1 MKGMRKRHRKRLTA
15 VVTAVALIC
24 TGGVLPE
31 NVAYAAE
38 QIEEGVAIDKENF
51 PDENLRNYLKESGFD
66 KNDDGYF
73 SQSELDAV
81 EEMEATYN
89 KLENLKG
96 LEYFRNLK
104 SLDIRSNNIS
114 GELDLQLF
122 PNLTSVYCDDNEIT
136 SIRFGENCKLELIG
150 CNYNQIEVLDVSGL
164 DHLDQL
170 GCTGNPLKVLK
181 FNEKWTSIRLYC
193 DECSLTSLKI
203 PESLD
208 ASETQISCENN
219 VTDLTQKNI
228 DFLDPEMFPDFDT
241 GKIQKVVKLTK
252 EQAEAGKSGTDI
264 FDELKGSD
272 YKLTD
277 LQLGDRII
285 YTYDCGIGM
294 SFDFTVRVGYSEEM
308 FPPNRPDGT
317 QYVEYTVSTVGEVS
331 LPEGWKWKDEDA
343 DLVLPFGNWYEATA
357 EYVGDNAEYYANIYQ
372 DVQIWK
378 DYCQHPNDMWELK
391 DEQEANC
398 TQSGYTGDY
407 YCGVC
412 GDLLHKGEYIPKQH
426 QLELV
431 EEKEATQ
438 TEPGNIQYFI
448 CSACGKL
455 FLDEDGYHEVGIEDV
470 IIPVPEPDPTDEP
483 MPEPSED
490 PTVAPS
496 AEPTEEPKPTEA
508 PLPTPGVSETPV
520 PTEEPTPA
528 PTEEPTTAP
537 SAEPTREPEITPEP
551 TTAPAPSEEPTTAP
565 MPSEEPTM
573 APLPSEEPTTAPMP
587 SEDPTVAPTEE
598 PTEEPKPTEAPLP
611 TPGVSETPVPTEEPT
626 PEPTAE
632 PTREPEITPEPTTA
646 PAPSEEP
653 TTTPMPSEEPTMAPL
668 PSEEPTTAPVPS
680 EDPTVAPTAEPTK
693 EPKPTEVPLPTPG
706 VSETPVPTEEP
717 TPAPTAEPTREPE
730 ITPEPTKEPNPTAAP
745 MPSEEPTMAPVPTA
759 EPTREPEI
767 TPEPTTAP
775 TPTPT
780 EAPTAE
786 PTREPVITAAPVE
799 PTLMPNPTTAPAPT
813 EVPTQK
819 PEVPEETPVP
829 TVPAVPTVVPPVR
842 TPVPTQTVQATQT
855 PATPA
860 PTPVSTPKTNRKKPA
875 KVGKI
880 ITSSAGY
887 RFKVTSSKAKNPEV
901 ALYRPGSGRKEVKI
915 GAKVTIDGISYSVT
929 SVCERAF
936 RSNKKVTKV
945 SLGSRVD
952 KIGKEAFANCRN
964 IKVLYIYSPRLKASD
979 IGENAFKGINKRVK
993 ISVPKAKMKEYKELF
1008 LEKGLSKQT
1017 SVTTG
1022 KVQ

>member
-1 MKGMRKRHRKRLTA
+1 MCMKGMRKRHRKRLTA
-15 VVTAVALIC
+15 VFTAVALIC

-38 QIEEGVAIDKENF
+38 QTEEGVAIDKENF

-104 SLDIRSNNIS
+104 SLDIRLNNIS

-170 GCTGNPLKVLK
+170 VCTGNPLKVLK

-193 DECSLTSLKI
+193 NECSLTSLKI

-208 ASETQISCENN
+208 ASETQINCENN
-219 VTDLTQKNI
+219 VTYLTQKNI

-252 EQAEAGKSGTDI
+252 EQEEAGKSGTDI

-285 YTYDCGIGM
+285 YTYDCGMGM
-294 SFDFTVRVGYSEEM
+294 SFDFTVHVGYSEEM

-317 QYVEYTVSTVGEVS
+317 QYVEYTVSTVGEVP

-343 DLVLPFGNWYEATA
+343 DLALPFGNWYEATA

-372 DVQIWK
+372 DVEIWK

-391 DEQEANC
+391 DEQEADC

-412 GDLLHKGEYIPKQH
+412 GNLLYKGEYIPIQH
-426 QLELV
+426 RLELV

-438 TEPGNIQYFI
+438 TEPGNIQYFV

-470 IIPVPEPDPTDEP
+470 TIPVLEPDPTDEP
-483 MPEPSED
+483 VPAPSED
-490 PTVAPS
+490 PT
-496 AEPTEEPKPTEA
+496 AEPTKEPNPTEA

-528 PTEEPTTAP
+528 PSEDPTTAP
-537 SAEPTREPEITPEP
+537 SE
-551 TTAPAPSEEPTTAP
+551 
-565 MPSEEPTM
+565 
-573 APLPSEEPTTAPMP
+573 
-587 SEDPTVAPTEE
+587 
-598 PTEEPKPTEAPLP
+598 K
-611 TPGVSETPVPTEEPT
+611 
-626 PEPTAE
+626 PTAE

-653 TTTPMPSEEPTMAPL
+653 TTTPMPSEEPTMAP
-668 PSEEPTTAPVPS
+668 SEEPTMAPMPS
-680 EDPTVAPTAEPTK
+680 EDPTMEPTAEPTE
-693 EPKPTEVPLPTPG
+693 EPKPTEAPLPTPG

-717 TPAPTAEPTREPE
+717 TPVPTEEPT
-730 ITPEPTKEPNPTAAP
+730 T
-745 MPSEEPTMAPVPTA
+745 MPSEEPTREPAKTAAPIEPTKEPVPTD
-759 EPTREPEI
+759 
-767 TPEPTTAP
+767 
-775 TPTPT
+775 
-780 EAPTAE
+780 
-786 PTREPVITAAPVE
+786 APV
-799 PTLMPNPTTAPAPT
+799 PT

-819 PEVPEETPVP
+819 PEVPEITPEP
-829 TVPAVPTVVPPVR
+829 IVPAVPTVVPPVR

-887 RFKVTSSKAKNPEV
+887 RFKVTSSKVKNPEV

-915 GAKVTIDGISYSVT
+915 GTKVTINGISYSVT

-936 RSNKKVTKV
+936 RSNKRVKKV

-1008 LEKGLSKQT
+1008 CEKGLSKQT

>member
-15 VVTAVALIC
+15 VFTAVALIC

-31 NVAYAAE
+31 NMAYAAE
-38 QIEEGVAIDKENF
+38 QTEEGVAIDKENF

-104 SLDIRSNNIS
+104 SLDIRLNNIS

-150 CNYNQIEVLDVSGL
+150 CNNNQIEVLDVSGL

-170 GCTGNPLKVLK
+170 VCTGNPLKVLK

-193 DECSLTSLKI
+193 NECSLTSLKI

-208 ASETQISCENN
+208 ASETQINCENN
-219 VTDLTQKNI
+219 VTYLTQKNI

-308 FPPNRPDGT
+308 FPPNRPDGI
-317 QYVEYTVSTVGEVS
+317 QYVEYTVSTVGEVP

-372 DVQIWK
+372 DVEIWK
-378 DYCQHPNDMWELK
+378 DYCQHPNDMRELK
-391 DEQEANC
+391 DVQEADC

-412 GDLLHKGEYIPKQH
+412 GDLLYKGEYIPIQH
-426 QLELV
+426 RLELV

-438 TEPGNIQYFI
+438 TEPGNIQYFV

-470 IIPVPEPDPTDEP
+470 TIPVLEPDPTDEP
-483 MPEPSED
+483 VPAPSEE
-490 PTVAPS
+490 PT
-496 AEPTEEPKPTEA
+496 AEPTEPNPTEA

-528 PTEEPTTAP
+528 PSEDPTTAP
-537 SAEPTREPEITPEP
+537 SE
-551 TTAPAPSEEPTTAP
+551 
-565 MPSEEPTM
+565 
-573 APLPSEEPTTAPMP
+573 
-587 SEDPTVAPTEE
+587 
-598 PTEEPKPTEAPLP
+598 K
-611 TPGVSETPVPTEEPT
+611 
-626 PEPTAE
+626 PTAE

-653 TTTPMPSEEPTMAPL
+653 TTTPMPSEEPTMAP
-668 PSEEPTTAPVPS
+668 SEEPTMAPMPS
-680 EDPTVAPTAEPTK
+680 EDPTAEPTK
-693 EPKPTEVPLPTPG
+693 EPNPTEAPLPTPG

-717 TPAPTAEPTREPE
+717 TPVPTEEPTTMPSEEPTMAPAPTEAPTAEPTREPE
-730 ITPEPTKEPNPTAAP
+730 ITPNPVDPTVAPAPTEAPTMEPTREPAKTAAPIEPTKEPVPTD
-745 MPSEEPTMAPVPTA
+745 APV
-759 EPTREPEI
+759 
-767 TPEPTTAP
+767 
-775 TPTPT
+775 
-780 EAPTAE
+780 
-786 PTREPVITAAPVE
+786 
-799 PTLMPNPTTAPAPT
+799 PT

-819 PEVPEETPVP
+819 PEVPEITPEP

-875 KVGKI
+875 RVGKI

-887 RFKVTSSKAKNPEV
+887 RFKVTSSKVKNPEV

-915 GAKVTIDGISYSVT
+915 GTKVTINGISYSVT

-936 RSNKKVTKV
+936 RSNKRVKKV

-1008 LEKGLSKQT
+1008 REKGLSKQT

>member
-1 MKGMRKRHRKRLTA
+1 MCMKGMRKRHRKRLTA

-24 TGGVLPE
+24 TSGVLPE
-31 NVAYAAE
+31 NMAYAAE
-38 QIEEGVAIDKENF
+38 QTEEGVAIDKENF

-81 EEMEATYN
+81 EEMEAIYN

-104 SLDIRSNNIS
+104 SLDIRLNNIS

-122 PNLTSVYCDDNEIT
+122 PNLTSVYCGDNEIT
-136 SIRFGENCKLELIG
+136 SIRFGEDCKLELIE

-170 GCTGNPLKVLK
+170 NCTGNPLKVLK

-208 ASETQISCENN
+208 ASETQINCENN
-219 VTDLTQKNI
+219 VTYLTQKNI

-294 SFDFTVRVGYSEEM
+294 SFDFTMRVGYSEEM

-317 QYVEYTVSTVGEVS
+317 QDVEYTVSTVGEVP

-372 DVQIWK
+372 DVEIWK
-378 DYCQHPNDMWELK
+378 DYCQHPNDMRELK
-391 DEQEANC
+391 DVQEADC

-412 GDLLHKGEYIPKQH
+412 GDLLYKGEYIPIQH
-426 QLELV
+426 RLELV

-438 TEPGNIQYFI
+438 TEPGNIQYFV

-470 IIPVPEPDPTDEP
+470 TIPVLEPDPTDEP
-483 MPEPSED
+483 VPAPSEE
-490 PTVAPS
+490 PTV
-496 AEPTEEPKPTEA
+496 EPTEEPKPTEA

-528 PTEEPTTAP
+528 PSEDP
-537 SAEPTREPEITPEP
+537 SAEPTKEPN
-551 TTAPAPSEEPTTAP
+551 
-565 MPSEEPTM
+565 
-573 APLPSEEPTTAPMP
+573 
-587 SEDPTVAPTEE
+587 
-598 PTEEPKPTEAPLP
+598 PTEAPLP

-626 PEPTAE
+626 P
-632 PTREPEITPEPTTA
+632 
-646 PAPSEEP
+646 APSEE
-653 TTTPMPSEEPTMAPL
+653 
-668 PSEEPTTAPVPS
+668 
-680 EDPTVAPTAEPTK
+680 PTAEPTK
-693 EPKPTEVPLPTPG
+693 EPNPTEAPLPTPG

-717 TPAPTAEPTREPE
+717 TPVPTEEPTTMPSEEPTMAPAPTEAPTAEPTREPE
-730 ITPEPTKEPNPTAAP
+730 ITPNPVDPTVAPAPTEAPTMEPTRESAKTAAPIEPTKEPVPTD
-745 MPSEEPTMAPVPTA
+745 APV
-759 EPTREPEI
+759 
-767 TPEPTTAP
+767 
-775 TPTPT
+775 
-780 EAPTAE
+780 
-786 PTREPVITAAPVE
+786 
-799 PTLMPNPTTAPAPT
+799 PT

-819 PEVPEETPVP
+819 PEVPEITPEP

-887 RFKVTSSKAKNPEV
+887 RFKVTSSKVKNPEV

-915 GAKVTIDGISYSVT
+915 GTKVTINGISYSVT

-936 RSNKKVTKV
+936 RSNRRVTKV

-1008 LEKGLSKQT
+1008 REKGLSKQT

>member
-24 TGGVLPE
+24 TSGVLPE
-31 NVAYAAE
+31 NMAYAAE
-38 QIEEGVAIDKENF
+38 QTEEGVAIDKENF

-81 EEMEATYN
+81 EEMEAIYN

-104 SLDIRSNNIS
+104 SLDIRLNNIS

-122 PNLTSVYCDDNEIT
+122 PNLTSVYCGDNEIT
-136 SIRFGENCKLELIG
+136 SIRFGEDCKLELIE

-170 GCTGNPLKVLK
+170 NCTGNPLKVLK

-208 ASETQISCENN
+208 ASETQINCENN
-219 VTDLTQKNI
+219 VTYLTQKNI

-294 SFDFTVRVGYSEEM
+294 SFDFTMRVGYSEEM

-317 QYVEYTVSTVGEVS
+317 QYMEYTVSTVGEVP

-343 DLVLPFGNWYEATA
+343 DLALPFGNWYEATA

-372 DVQIWK
+372 DVEIWK
-378 DYCQHPNDMWELK
+378 DYCQHPNDMRELK
-391 DEQEANC
+391 DVQEADC

-412 GDLLHKGEYIPKQH
+412 GDLLYKGEYIPIQH
-426 QLELV
+426 RLELV

-455 FLDEDGYHEVGIEDV
+455 FLDEDGYHEVEIEDV
-470 IIPVPEPDPTDEP
+470 TIPVPEPDPTDEP
-483 MPEPSED
+483 VPEPSED

-496 AEPTEEPKPTEA
+496 EDPTVAPSADPTEEPKPTEA

-551 TTAPAPSEEPTTAP
+551 TTAPAPSEEPTTTP

-587 SEDPTVAPTEE
+587 SEDPTVAPTAE

-626 PEPTAE
+626 PVPT
-632 PTREPEITPEPTTA
+632 
-646 PAPSEEP
+646 EEP
-653 TTTPMPSEEPTMAPL
+653 TTMPSEEPTMAP
-668 PSEEPTTAPVPS
+668 
-680 EDPTVAPTAEPTK
+680 
-693 EPKPTEVPLPTPG
+693 
-706 VSETPVPTEEP
+706 VPTE
-717 TPAPTAEPTREPE
+717 APTAEPTREPE
-730 ITPEPTKEPNPTAAP
+730 ITPNPVDPTVAPAPTEAPTMEPTREPAKTAAPIEPTKEPVPTD
-745 MPSEEPTMAPVPTA
+745 APV
-759 EPTREPEI
+759 
-767 TPEPTTAP
+767 
-775 TPTPT
+775 
-780 EAPTAE
+780 
-786 PTREPVITAAPVE
+786 
-799 PTLMPNPTTAPAPT
+799 PT

-819 PEVPEETPVP
+819 PEVPEITPEP

-887 RFKVTSSKAKNPEV
+887 RFKVTSSKVKNPEV

-915 GAKVTIDGISYSVT
+915 GTKVTINGISYSVT

-936 RSNKKVTKV
+936 RSNRRVTKV

-1008 LEKGLSKQT
+1008 REKGLSKQT

>member
-38 QIEEGVAIDKENF
+38 QTEEGVAIDKENF

-104 SLDIRSNNIS
+104 SLDIRLNNIS

-170 GCTGNPLKVLK
+170 VCTGNPLKVLK

-208 ASETQISCENN
+208 ASETQINCENN
-219 VTDLTQKNI
+219 VTYLTQKNI

-252 EQAEAGKSGTDI
+252 EQEEAGKSGTDI

-294 SFDFTVRVGYSEEM
+294 SFDFTVYVGYSEEM

-317 QYVEYTVSTVGEVS
+317 QYVEYTVSTVGEVP

-372 DVQIWK
+372 DVEIWK
-378 DYCQHPNDMWELK
+378 DYCQHPNDMRELK
-391 DEQEANC
+391 DEQEADC
-398 TQSGYTGDY
+398 TQNGYTGDY

-412 GDLLHKGEYIPKQH
+412 GDLLYKGEYIPKQH
-426 QLELV
+426 RLELV

-438 TEPGNIQYFI
+438 TEPGNRQYFI

-470 IIPVPEPDPTDEP
+470 TIPVPEPDPTDEP
-483 MPEPSED
+483 VPEPSED

-496 AEPTEEPKPTEA
+496 ADPTEEPKPTEA

-520 PTEEPTPA
+520 PTEKPTPV

-537 SAEPTREPEITPEP
+537 S
-551 TTAPAPSEEPTTAP
+551 
-565 MPSEEPTM
+565 
-573 APLPSEEPTTAPMP
+573 
-587 SEDPTVAPTEE
+587 
-598 PTEEPKPTEAPLP
+598 
-611 TPGVSETPVPTEEPT
+611 
-626 PEPTAE
+626 AE

-653 TTTPMPSEEPTMAPL
+653 TTTPMPSEEPTMAP
-668 PSEEPTTAPVPS
+668 SEEPTMAPMPS
-680 EDPTVAPTAEPTK
+680 EDPTMDPTAEPTK
-693 EPKPTEVPLPTPG
+693 EPNPTEAPLPTPG

-717 TPAPTAEPTREPE
+717 TPVPTEEPTTMPSEEPTMAPAPTEAPTAEPTREPE
-730 ITPEPTKEPNPTAAP
+730 ITPNPVDPTVAPAPTEAPTMEPTREPAKTAAPIEPTKEPVPTD
-745 MPSEEPTMAPVPTA
+745 APV
-759 EPTREPEI
+759 
-767 TPEPTTAP
+767 
-775 TPTPT
+775 
-780 EAPTAE
+780 
-786 PTREPVITAAPVE
+786 
-799 PTLMPNPTTAPAPT
+799 PT

-819 PEVPEETPVP
+819 PEVPEITPEP

-880 ITSSAGY
+880 ITSSAGD
-887 RFKVTSSKAKNPEV
+887 RFKVTSSKVKNPEV

-915 GAKVTIDGISYSVT
+915 GTKVTINGISYSVT

-936 RSNKKVTKV
+936 RSNKRVTKV

-1008 LEKGLSKQT
+1008 REKGLSKQT

>member
-15 VVTAVALIC
+15 VFTAVALIC

-31 NVAYAAE
+31 NMAYAAE
-38 QIEEGVAIDKENF
+38 QTEEGVAIDKENF

-104 SLDIRSNNIS
+104 SLDIRLNNIS

-150 CNYNQIEVLDVSGL
+150 CNNNQIEVLDVSGL

-170 GCTGNPLKVLK
+170 VCTGNPLKVLK

-193 DECSLTSLKI
+193 NECSLTSLKI

-208 ASETQISCENN
+208 ASETQINCENN
-219 VTDLTQKNI
+219 VTYLTQKNI

-308 FPPNRPDGT
+308 FPPNRPDGI
-317 QYVEYTVSTVGEVS
+317 QYVEYTVSTVGEVP

-372 DVQIWK
+372 DVEIWK
-378 DYCQHPNDMWELK
+378 DYCQHPNDMRELK
-391 DEQEANC
+391 DVQEADC

-412 GDLLHKGEYIPKQH
+412 GDLLYKGEYIPIQH
-426 QLELV
+426 RLELV

-438 TEPGNIQYFI
+438 TEPGNIQYFV

-470 IIPVPEPDPTDEP
+470 TIPVLEPDPTDEP
-483 MPEPSED
+483 VPAPSEEPTTTPMPSEEPTMAPSEEPTMAPMPSED
-490 PTVAPS
+490 PT
-496 AEPTEEPKPTEA
+496 AEPTKEPNPTEA

-520 PTEEPTPA
+520 PTEEPTPV
-528 PTEEPTTAP
+528 PTEEPTT
-537 SAEPTREPEITPEP
+537 
-551 TTAPAPSEEPTTAP
+551 

-573 APLPSEEPTTAPMP
+573 AP
-587 SEDPTVAPTEE
+587 
-598 PTEEPKPTEAPLP
+598 
-611 TPGVSETPVPTEEPT
+611 VPTE
-626 PEPTAE
+626 
-632 PTREPEITPEPTTA
+632 
-646 PAPSEEP
+646 
-653 TTTPMPSEEPTMAPL
+653 
-668 PSEEPTTAPVPS
+668 
-680 EDPTVAPTAEPTK
+680 
-693 EPKPTEVPLPTPG
+693 
-706 VSETPVPTEEP
+706 
-717 TPAPTAEPTREPE
+717 APTAEPTREPE
-730 ITPEPTKEPNPTAAP
+730 ITPNPVDPTVAPAPTEAPTMEPTREPAKTAAPIEPTKEPVPTD
-745 MPSEEPTMAPVPTA
+745 APV
-759 EPTREPEI
+759 
-767 TPEPTTAP
+767 
-775 TPTPT
+775 
-780 EAPTAE
+780 
-786 PTREPVITAAPVE
+786 
-799 PTLMPNPTTAPAPT
+799 PT

-819 PEVPEETPVP
+819 PEVPEITPEP

-860 PTPVSTPKTNRKKPA
+860 PTPVSTSKTNRKKPA

-887 RFKVTSSKAKNPEV
+887 RFKVTSSKVKNPEV

-915 GAKVTIDGISYSVT
+915 GTKVTINGISYSVT

-936 RSNKKVTKV
+936 RSNKRVTKV

-979 IGENAFKGINKRVK
+979 IGENAFKGINKGVK

-1008 LEKGLSKQT
+1008 REKGLSKQT

>member
-1 MKGMRKRHRKRLTA
+1 MCMKGMRKRHRKRLTA

-24 TGGVLPE
+24 TSGVLPE
-31 NVAYAAE
+31 NMAYAVE
-38 QIEEGVAIDKENF
+38 QTEEGVAIDKENF

-104 SLDIRSNNIS
+104 SLDIRLNNIS

-170 GCTGNPLKVLK
+170 VCTGNPLKVLK

-193 DECSLTSLKI
+193 NECSLTSLKI

-208 ASETQISCENN
+208 ASETQINCENN
-219 VTDLTQKNI
+219 VTYLTQKNI

-252 EQAEAGKSGTDI
+252 EQEEAGKSGTDI

-285 YTYDCGIGM
+285 YTYDCGMGM
-294 SFDFTVRVGYSEEM
+294 SFDFTVHVGYSEEM

-317 QYVEYTVSTVGEVS
+317 QYVEYTVSTVGEVP

-343 DLVLPFGNWYEATA
+343 DLALPFGNWYEATA

-372 DVQIWK
+372 DVEIWK

-391 DEQEANC
+391 DEQEADC

-412 GDLLHKGEYIPKQH
+412 GNLLHKGEYIPKQH

-470 IIPVPEPDPTDEP
+470 TIPVLEPDPTDEP
-483 MPEPSED
+483 VPAPSED
-490 PTVAPS
+490 PT
-496 AEPTEEPKPTEA
+496 AEPTKEPNPTEA

-520 PTEEPTPA
+520 PTEEPTPAPSEDPSAEPTKEPNPTEAPLPTPGVSETPVPTEEPTPVPSEDPTAEPTKEPTPAPSEDPTTAPSEKPTAEPTREPEITPEPTEEPKPTEAPMPTPGVSETPVPTEKPTPA

-551 TTAPAPSEEPTTAP
+551 TTAPAPSEEPTTTP

-573 APLPSEEPTTAPMP
+573 APSEEPTMAPMP
-587 SEDPTVAPTEE
+587 SEDPTMEPTAE

-626 PEPTAE
+626 PVPTEAPTME
-632 PTREPEITPEPTTA
+632 PTREPAKTA
-646 PAPSEEP
+646 API
-653 TTTPMPSEEPTMAPL
+653 
-668 PSEEPTTAPVPS
+668 
-680 EDPTVAPTAEPTK
+680 EPTK
-693 EPKPTEVPLPTPG
+693 EPV
-706 VSETPVPTEEP
+706 
-717 TPAPTAEPTREPE
+717 
-730 ITPEPTKEPNPTAAP
+730 
-745 MPSEEPTMAPVPTA
+745 
-759 EPTREPEI
+759 
-767 TPEPTTAP
+767 
-775 TPTPT
+775 
-780 EAPTAE
+780 
-786 PTREPVITAAPVE
+786 
-799 PTLMPNPTTAPAPT
+799 PT

-819 PEVPEETPVP
+819 PEVPEITPEP

-887 RFKVTSSKAKNPEV
+887 RFKVTSSKVKNPEV

-915 GAKVTIDGISYSVT
+915 GTKVTINGISYSVT

-936 RSNKKVTKV
+936 RSNKRVTKV

-1008 LEKGLSKQT
+1008 REKGLSKQT

>member
-24 TGGVLPE
+24 TSGVLPE
-31 NVAYAAE
+31 NMAYAAE
-38 QIEEGVAIDKENF
+38 QTEEGVAIDKENF

-104 SLDIRSNNIS
+104 SLDIRLNNIS

-150 CNYNQIEVLDVSGL
+150 CNNNQIEVLDVSGL

-170 GCTGNPLKVLK
+170 VCTGNPLKVLK

-193 DECSLTSLKI
+193 NECRLTSLKI

-208 ASETQISCENN
+208 ASETQINCENN
-219 VTDLTQKNI
+219 VTYLTQKNI

-308 FPPNRPDGT
+308 FPPNRPDGI
-317 QYVEYTVSTVGEVS
+317 QYVEYTVSTVGEVP

-372 DVQIWK
+372 DVEIWK
-378 DYCQHPNDMWELK
+378 DYCQHPNDMRELK
-391 DEQEANC
+391 DVQEADC

-412 GDLLHKGEYIPKQH
+412 GDLLYKGEYIPIQH
-426 QLELV
+426 RLELV

-438 TEPGNIQYFI
+438 TEPGNIQYFV

-470 IIPVPEPDPTDEP
+470 TIPVLEPDPTDEAVPAPSEKPTTTP
-483 MPEPSED
+483 MPSEEPTMAPSEE
-490 PTVAPS
+490 PTMAPMPS
-496 AEPTEEPKPTEA
+496 EEPTAEPTKEPNPTEA

-520 PTEEPTPA
+520 PTEEPTPV
-528 PTEEPTTAP
+528 PTEEPTT
-537 SAEPTREPEITPEP
+537 
-551 TTAPAPSEEPTTAP
+551 

-573 APLPSEEPTTAPMP
+573 AP
-587 SEDPTVAPTEE
+587 
-598 PTEEPKPTEAPLP
+598 
-611 TPGVSETPVPTEEPT
+611 VPTE
-626 PEPTAE
+626 
-632 PTREPEITPEPTTA
+632 
-646 PAPSEEP
+646 
-653 TTTPMPSEEPTMAPL
+653 
-668 PSEEPTTAPVPS
+668 
-680 EDPTVAPTAEPTK
+680 
-693 EPKPTEVPLPTPG
+693 
-706 VSETPVPTEEP
+706 
-717 TPAPTAEPTREPE
+717 APTAEPTREPE
-730 ITPEPTKEPNPTAAP
+730 ITPNPVDPTVAPAPTEAPTMEPTREPAKTAAPIEPTKEPVPTD
-745 MPSEEPTMAPVPTA
+745 APV
-759 EPTREPEI
+759 
-767 TPEPTTAP
+767 
-775 TPTPT
+775 
-780 EAPTAE
+780 
-786 PTREPVITAAPVE
+786 
-799 PTLMPNPTTAPAPT
+799 PT

-819 PEVPEETPVP
+819 PEVPEITPEP

-887 RFKVTSSKAKNPEV
+887 RFKVTSSKVKNPEV

-915 GAKVTIDGISYSVT
+915 GTKVTINGISYSVT

-936 RSNKKVTKV
+936 RSNKRVTKV

-979 IGENAFKGINKRVK
+979 IGENAFKGINKGVK

-1008 LEKGLSKQT
+1008 REKGLSKQT

>member
-15 VVTAVALIC
+15 VFTAVALIC

-31 NVAYAAE
+31 NMAYAAE
-38 QIEEGVAIDKENF
+38 QTEEGVAIDKENF

-104 SLDIRSNNIS
+104 SLDIRLNNIS

-150 CNYNQIEVLDVSGL
+150 CNNNQIEVLDVSGL

-170 GCTGNPLKVLK
+170 VCTGNPLKVLK

-193 DECSLTSLKI
+193 NECSLTSLKI

-208 ASETQISCENN
+208 ASETQINCENN
-219 VTDLTQKNI
+219 VTYLTQKNI

-308 FPPNRPDGT
+308 FPPNRPDGI
-317 QYVEYTVSTVGEVS
+317 QYVEYTVSTVGEVP

-372 DVQIWK
+372 DVEIWK
-378 DYCQHPNDMWELK
+378 DYCQHPNDMRELK
-391 DEQEANC
+391 DVQEADC

-412 GDLLHKGEYIPKQH
+412 GDLLYKGEYIPIQH
-426 QLELV
+426 RLELV

-438 TEPGNIQYFI
+438 TEPGNIQYFV

-470 IIPVPEPDPTDEP
+470 TIPVLEPDPTDEP
-483 MPEPSED
+483 VPAPSEE
-490 PTVAPS
+490 PT
-496 AEPTEEPKPTEA
+496 AEPTEPNPTEA

-520 PTEEPTPA
+520 PTEEPTPV

-551 TTAPAPSEEPTTAP
+551 TTAPAPSEEPTTTP
-565 MPSEEPTM
+565 M
-573 APLPSEEPTTAPMP
+573 PSEEPTTAPMP
-587 SEDPTVAPTEE
+587 SEDPTVAPTAE

-611 TPGVSETPVPTEEPT
+611 TPGVSETPMPTEEPTPVPTEEPT
-626 PEPTAE
+626 T
-632 PTREPEITPEPTTA
+632 
-646 PAPSEEP
+646 
-653 TTTPMPSEEPTMAPL
+653 MPSEEPTMAP
-668 PSEEPTTAPVPS
+668 
-680 EDPTVAPTAEPTK
+680 APTE
-693 EPKPTEVPLPTPG
+693 
-706 VSETPVPTEEP
+706 
-717 TPAPTAEPTREPE
+717 APTAEPTREPE
-730 ITPEPTKEPNPTAAP
+730 ITPNPVDPTVAPAPTEAPTMEPTREPAKTAAPIEPTKEP
-745 MPSEEPTMAPVPTA
+745 V
-759 EPTREPEI
+759 
-767 TPEPTTAP
+767 
-775 TPTPT
+775 
-780 EAPTAE
+780 
-786 PTREPVITAAPVE
+786 
-799 PTLMPNPTTAPAPT
+799 PT

-819 PEVPEETPVP
+819 PEVPEITPEP

-875 KVGKI
+875 RVGKI

-887 RFKVTSSKAKNPEV
+887 RFKVTSSKVKNPEV

-915 GAKVTIDGISYSVT
+915 GTKVTINGISYSVT

-936 RSNKKVTKV
+936 RSNKRVKKV

-1008 LEKGLSKQT
+1008 REKGLSKQT

>member
-24 TGGVLPE
+24 TSGVLPE
-31 NVAYAAE
+31 NMAYAAE
-38 QIEEGVAIDKENF
+38 QTEEGVAIDKENF

-81 EEMEATYN
+81 EEMEAIYN

-104 SLDIRSNNIS
+104 SLDIRLNNIS
-114 GELDLQLF
+114 GELDLQMF

-136 SIRFGENCKLELIG
+136 SIRFGEDCKLELIE

-170 GCTGNPLKVLK
+170 NCTGNPLKVLK

-193 DECSLTSLKI
+193 DECSLTSLKF

-208 ASETQISCENN
+208 ASETQINCENN
-219 VTDLTQKNI
+219 VTYLTQKNI

-308 FPPNRPDGT
+308 FPPNRPDGI
-317 QYVEYTVSTVGEVS
+317 QYVEYTVSTVGEVP

-372 DVQIWK
+372 DVEIWK
-378 DYCQHPNDMWELK
+378 DYCQHPNDMRELK
-391 DEQEANC
+391 DEQKADC

-412 GDLLHKGEYIPKQH
+412 GNLLYKGEYIPIQH
-426 QLELV
+426 RLERV

-438 TEPGNIQYFI
+438 TEPGNIQYFV

-470 IIPVPEPDPTDEP
+470 TIPVLEPDPTDEP
-483 MPEPSED
+483 VPAPSEE
-490 PTVAPS
+490 PT

-528 PTEEPTTAP
+528 PSEKPT
-537 SAEPTREPEITPEP
+537 AEPTREPEITPEP
-551 TTAPAPSEEPTTAP
+551 TTAPTPSEEPTTTP

-573 APLPSEEPTTAPMP
+573 APTEEPTMAPMP
-587 SEDPTVAPTEE
+587 SEDPTMDPTAE
-598 PTEEPKPTEAPLP
+598 PTKEPNPTEAPLP

-626 PEPTAE
+626 PVPT
-632 PTREPEITPEPTTA
+632 
-646 PAPSEEP
+646 EEP
-653 TTTPMPSEEPTMAPL
+653 TTMPSEEPTMAP
-668 PSEEPTTAPVPS
+668 
-680 EDPTVAPTAEPTK
+680 APTE
-693 EPKPTEVPLPTPG
+693 
-706 VSETPVPTEEP
+706 
-717 TPAPTAEPTREPE
+717 APTAEPTREPE
-730 ITPEPTKEPNPTAAP
+730 ITPNPVDPTVAPAPTEAPTMEPTREPAKTAAPIEPTKEPVPTD
-745 MPSEEPTMAPVPTA
+745 APV
-759 EPTREPEI
+759 
-767 TPEPTTAP
+767 
-775 TPTPT
+775 
-780 EAPTAE
+780 
-786 PTREPVITAAPVE
+786 
-799 PTLMPNPTTAPAPT
+799 PT

-819 PEVPEETPVP
+819 PEVPEITPEP

-875 KVGKI
+875 RVGKI

-887 RFKVTSSKAKNPEV
+887 RFKVTSSKVKNPEV

-915 GAKVTIDGISYSVT
+915 GTKVTINGISYSVT

-936 RSNKKVTKV
+936 RSNKRVKKV

-1008 LEKGLSKQT
+1008 REKGLSKQT

>member
-1 MKGMRKRHRKRLTA
+1 MCMKGMRKRHRKRLTA

-24 TGGVLPE
+24 TSGVLPE
-31 NVAYAAE
+31 NMAYAAE
-38 QIEEGVAIDKENF
+38 QTEEGVAIDKENF

-81 EEMEATYN
+81 EEMEAIYN

-104 SLDIRSNNIS
+104 SLDIRLNNIS
-114 GELDLQLF
+114 GELDLQMF

-136 SIRFGENCKLELIG
+136 SIRFGEDCKLELIE

-170 GCTGNPLKVLK
+170 NCTGNPLKVLK

-193 DECSLTSLKI
+193 DECSLTSLKF

-208 ASETQISCENN
+208 ASETQINCENN
-219 VTDLTQKNI
+219 VTYLTQKNI

-308 FPPNRPDGT
+308 FPPNRPDGI
-317 QYVEYTVSTVGEVS
+317 QYVEYTVSTVGEVP

-372 DVQIWK
+372 DVEIWK
-378 DYCQHPNDMWELK
+378 DYCQHPNDMRELK
-391 DEQEANC
+391 DEQKADC

-412 GDLLHKGEYIPKQH
+412 GNLLYKGEYIPIQH
-426 QLELV
+426 RLELV

-438 TEPGNIQYFI
+438 TEPGNIQYFV

-470 IIPVPEPDPTDEP
+470 TIPVLEPDPTDEP
-483 MPEPSED
+483 VPAPSEE
-490 PTVAPS
+490 PT

-520 PTEEPTPA
+520 PTEEPTPV
-528 PTEEPTTAP
+528 PSEDPTTAP
-537 SAEPTREPEITPEP
+537 SE
-551 TTAPAPSEEPTTAP
+551 
-565 MPSEEPTM
+565 
-573 APLPSEEPTTAPMP
+573 
-587 SEDPTVAPTEE
+587 
-598 PTEEPKPTEAPLP
+598 K
-611 TPGVSETPVPTEEPT
+611 
-626 PEPTAE
+626 PTAE

-653 TTTPMPSEEPTMAPL
+653 TTTPMPSEEPTMAP
-668 PSEEPTTAPVPS
+668 SEEPTMAPMPS
-680 EDPTVAPTAEPTK
+680 EDPTMDPTAEPTK
-693 EPKPTEVPLPTPG
+693 EPNPTEAPLPTPG
-706 VSETPVPTEEP
+706 VSETPVPTKEPTPVPTEEP
-717 TPAPTAEPTREPE
+717 TTMPSEEPTMAPAPTEAPTAEPTREPE
-730 ITPEPTKEPNPTAAP
+730 ITPNPVDPTVAPAPTEAPTMEPTREPAKTAAPIEPTKEPVPTD
-745 MPSEEPTMAPVPTA
+745 APVPT
-759 EPTREPEI
+759 E
-767 TPEPTTAP
+767 
-775 TPTPT
+775 
-780 EAPTAE
+780 
-786 PTREPVITAAPVE
+786 
-799 PTLMPNPTTAPAPT
+799 M
-813 EVPTQK
+813 PTQK
-819 PEVPEETPVP
+819 PEVPEITPEP

-887 RFKVTSSKAKNPEV
+887 RFKVTSSKVKNPEV

-915 GAKVTIDGISYSVT
+915 GTKVTINGISYSVT

-936 RSNKKVTKV
+936 RSNKRVKKV

-1008 LEKGLSKQT
+1008 REKGLSKQT

>member
-38 QIEEGVAIDKENF
+38 QTEEGVAIDKENF

-81 EEMEATYN
+81 EEMEAIYN

-104 SLDIRSNNIS
+104 SLDIRLNNIS

-136 SIRFGENCKLELIG
+136 SIRFGEDCKLELIE

-170 GCTGNPLKVLK
+170 NCTGNPLKVLK

-208 ASETQISCENN
+208 ASETQINCENN
-219 VTDLTQKNI
+219 VTYLTQKNI

-294 SFDFTVRVGYSEEM
+294 SFDFTVRVGYSEEI

-317 QYVEYTVSTVGEVS
+317 QYVEYTVSTVGEVP

-372 DVQIWK
+372 DVEIWK
-378 DYCQHPNDMWELK
+378 DYCQHPNDMRELK
-391 DEQEANC
+391 DEQEADC

-412 GDLLHKGEYIPKQH
+412 GDLLYKGEYIPIQH
-426 QLELV
+426 RLELV

-470 IIPVPEPDPTDEP
+470 TIPVLEPDPTDEP
-483 MPEPSED
+483 VPAPSEE
-490 PTVAPS
+490 PT
-496 AEPTEEPKPTEA
+496 AEPTKEPNPTEA

-528 PTEEPTTAP
+528 PSEDP
-537 SAEPTREPEITPEP
+537 SAEPTKEPN
-551 TTAPAPSEEPTTAP
+551 
-565 MPSEEPTM
+565 
-573 APLPSEEPTTAPMP
+573 
-587 SEDPTVAPTEE
+587 PTE
-598 PTEEPKPTEAPLP
+598 TPLP

-626 PEPTAE
+626 PAPSENPTTAPSEKPTAE

-646 PAPSEEP
+646 PAP
-653 TTTPMPSEEPTMAPL
+653 
-668 PSEEPTTAPVPS
+668 
-680 EDPTVAPTAEPTK
+680 
-693 EPKPTEVPLPTPG
+693 TE
-706 VSETPVPTEEP
+706 
-717 TPAPTAEPTREPE
+717 APTAEPTREPE
-730 ITPEPTKEPNPTAAP
+730 ITPNPVDPTVAPAPTEA
-745 MPSEEPTMAPVPTA
+745 PTM
-759 EPTREPEI
+759 EPTREP
-767 TPEPTTAP
+767 AK
-775 TPTPT
+775 
-780 EAPTAE
+780 
-786 PTREPVITAAPVE
+786 TAAPIE
-799 PTLMPNPTTAPAPT
+799 PNL
-813 EVPTQK
+813 
-819 PEVPEETPVP
+819 
-829 TVPAVPTVVPPVR
+829 
-842 TPVPTQTVQATQT
+842 
-855 PATPA
+855 
-860 PTPVSTPKTNRKKPA
+860 
-875 KVGKI
+875 
-880 ITSSAGY
+880 
-887 RFKVTSSKAKNPEV
+887 
-901 ALYRPGSGRKEVKI
+901 
-915 GAKVTIDGISYSVT
+915 
-929 SVCERAF
+929 
-936 RSNKKVTKV
+936 
-945 SLGSRVD
+945 
-952 KIGKEAFANCRN
+952 
-964 IKVLYIYSPRLKASD
+964 
-979 IGENAFKGINKRVK
+979 
-993 ISVPKAKMKEYKELF
+993 
-1008 LEKGLSKQT
+1008 
-1017 SVTTG
+1017 
-1022 KVQ
+1022 

>member
-24 TGGVLPE
+24 TSGVLPE
-31 NVAYAAE
+31 NMAYAAE
-38 QIEEGVAIDKENF
+38 QTEEGVAIDKENF

-81 EEMEATYN
+81 EEMEAIYN

-104 SLDIRSNNIS
+104 SLDIRLNNIS
-114 GELDLQLF
+114 GELDLQMF

-136 SIRFGENCKLELIG
+136 SIRFGEDCKLELIE

-170 GCTGNPLKVLK
+170 NCTGNPLKVLK

-193 DECSLTSLKI
+193 DECSLTSLKF

-208 ASETQISCENN
+208 ASETQINCENN
-219 VTDLTQKNI
+219 VTYLTQKNI

-294 SFDFTVRVGYSEEM
+294 SFDFTMRVGYSEEM
-308 FPPNRPDGT
+308 FPPNRPDGI
-317 QYVEYTVSTVGEVS
+317 QYVEYTVSTVGEVP

-372 DVQIWK
+372 DVEIWK
-378 DYCQHPNDMWELK
+378 DYCQHPNDMRELK
-391 DEQEANC
+391 DEQKADC

-412 GDLLHKGEYIPKQH
+412 GNLLYKGEYIPIQH
-426 QLELV
+426 RLELV

-438 TEPGNIQYFI
+438 TEPGNIQYFV

-470 IIPVPEPDPTDEP
+470 TIPVLEPDPTDEP
-483 MPEPSED
+483 VPAPSEE
-490 PTVAPS
+490 PT

-528 PTEEPTTAP
+528 PSEKPT
-537 SAEPTREPEITPEP
+537 AEPTREPEITPEP
-551 TTAPAPSEEPTTAP
+551 TTAPTPSEEPTTTP

-573 APLPSEEPTTAPMP
+573 APSEEPTMAPMP
-587 SEDPTVAPTEE
+587 SEDPTMDPTAE
-598 PTEEPKPTEAPLP
+598 PTKEPNPTEAPLP

-626 PEPTAE
+626 PVPT
-632 PTREPEITPEPTTA
+632 
-646 PAPSEEP
+646 EEP
-653 TTTPMPSEEPTMAPL
+653 TTMPSEEPTMAP
-668 PSEEPTTAPVPS
+668 
-680 EDPTVAPTAEPTK
+680 APTE
-693 EPKPTEVPLPTPG
+693 
-706 VSETPVPTEEP
+706 
-717 TPAPTAEPTREPE
+717 APTAEPTREPE
-730 ITPEPTKEPNPTAAP
+730 ITPNPVDPTVAP
-745 MPSEEPTMAPVPTA
+745 A
-759 EPTREPEI
+759 
-767 TPEPTTAP
+767 
-775 TPTPT
+775 PT
-780 EAPTAE
+780 EAPTME
-786 PTREPVITAAPVE
+786 PTREPVKTAAPIE
-799 PTLMPNPTTAPAPT
+799 PTKEPVPTDAPVPT

-819 PEVPEETPVP
+819 PEVPEITPEP

-875 KVGKI
+875 RVGKI

-887 RFKVTSSKAKNPEV
+887 RFKVTSSKVKNPEV

-915 GAKVTIDGISYSVT
+915 GTKVTINGISYSVT

-936 RSNKKVTKV
+936 RSNKRVKKV

-1008 LEKGLSKQT
+1008 REKGLSKQT

>member
-1 MKGMRKRHRKRLTA
+1 MCMKGMRKRHRKRLTA

-24 TGGVLPE
+24 TSGVLPE
-31 NVAYAAE
+31 NMAYAAE
-38 QIEEGVAIDKENF
+38 QTEEGVAIDKENF

-104 SLDIRSNNIS
+104 SLDIRLNNIS

-170 GCTGNPLKVLK
+170 VCTGNPLKVLK

-193 DECSLTSLKI
+193 NECSLTSLKI

-208 ASETQISCENN
+208 ASETQINCENN
-219 VTDLTQKNI
+219 VTYLTQKNI

-252 EQAEAGKSGTDI
+252 EQEEAGKSGTDI

-285 YTYDCGIGM
+285 YTYDCGMGM
-294 SFDFTVRVGYSEEM
+294 SFDFTVHVGYSEEM

-317 QYVEYTVSTVGEVS
+317 QYVEYTVSTVGEVP

-372 DVQIWK
+372 DVEIWK
-378 DYCQHPNDMWELK
+378 DYCQHPNDMRELK
-391 DEQEANC
+391 DEQKADC

-412 GDLLHKGEYIPKQH
+412 GNLLYKGEYIPIQH
-426 QLELV
+426 RLELV

-438 TEPGNIQYFI
+438 TEPGNIQYFV

-470 IIPVPEPDPTDEP
+470 TIPVLEPDPTDEP
-483 MPEPSED
+483 VPAPSEE
-490 PTVAPS
+490 PT

-528 PTEEPTTAP
+528 PSEKPT
-537 SAEPTREPEITPEP
+537 AEPTREPEITPEP
-551 TTAPAPSEEPTTAP
+551 TTAPTPSEEPTTTP

-573 APLPSEEPTTAPMP
+573 APSEEPTMAPMP
-587 SEDPTVAPTEE
+587 SEDPTMDPTAE
-598 PTEEPKPTEAPLP
+598 PTKEPNPTEAPLP

-626 PEPTAE
+626 PVPT
-632 PTREPEITPEPTTA
+632 
-646 PAPSEEP
+646 EEP
-653 TTTPMPSEEPTMAPL
+653 TTMPSEEPTMAP
-668 PSEEPTTAPVPS
+668 
-680 EDPTVAPTAEPTK
+680 APTE
-693 EPKPTEVPLPTPG
+693 
-706 VSETPVPTEEP
+706 
-717 TPAPTAEPTREPE
+717 APTAEPTREPE
-730 ITPEPTKEPNPTAAP
+730 ITPNPVDPTVAPAPTEAPTMEPTREPAKTAAPIEPTKEPVPTD
-745 MPSEEPTMAPVPTA
+745 APV
-759 EPTREPEI
+759 
-767 TPEPTTAP
+767 
-775 TPTPT
+775 
-780 EAPTAE
+780 
-786 PTREPVITAAPVE
+786 
-799 PTLMPNPTTAPAPT
+799 PT

-819 PEVPEETPVP
+819 PEVPEITPEP

-875 KVGKI
+875 RVGKI

-887 RFKVTSSKAKNPEV
+887 RFKVTSSKVKNPEV

-915 GAKVTIDGISYSVT
+915 GTKVTINGISYSVT

-936 RSNKKVTKV
+936 RSNKRVKKV

-1008 LEKGLSKQT
+1008 REKGLSKQT

>member
-31 NVAYAAE
+31 NMAYAAE
-38 QIEEGVAIDKENF
+38 QTEEGVAIDKENF

-81 EEMEATYN
+81 EEMEAIYN

-104 SLDIRSNNIS
+104 SLDIRLNNIS

-136 SIRFGENCKLELIG
+136 SIRFGEDCKLELIE

-170 GCTGNPLKVLK
+170 NCTGNPLKVLK

-193 DECSLTSLKI
+193 DECSLTSLKF

-208 ASETQISCENN
+208 ASETQINCENN
-219 VTDLTQKNI
+219 VTYLTQKNI

-308 FPPNRPDGT
+308 FPPNRPDGI
-317 QYVEYTVSTVGEVS
+317 QYVEYTVSTVGEVP
-331 LPEGWKWKDEDA
+331 LPEGWKWKDEDV

-372 DVQIWK
+372 DVEIWK
-378 DYCQHPNDMWELK
+378 DYCQHPNDMRELK
-391 DEQEANC
+391 DEQEADC

-412 GDLLHKGEYIPKQH
+412 GNLLYKGEYIPIQH
-426 QLELV
+426 RLELV

-438 TEPGNIQYFI
+438 TEPGNIQYFV

-470 IIPVPEPDPTDEP
+470 TIPVLEPDPTDEP
-483 MPEPSED
+483 VPAPSEE
-490 PTVAPS
+490 PT

-528 PTEEPTTAP
+528 P
-537 SAEPTREPEITPEP
+537 
-551 TTAPAPSEEPTTAP
+551 SE
-565 MPSEEPTM
+565 
-573 APLPSEEPTTAPMP
+573 
-587 SEDPTVAPTEE
+587 
-598 PTEEPKPTEAPLP
+598 K
-611 TPGVSETPVPTEEPT
+611 
-626 PEPTAE
+626 PTAE

-653 TTTPMPSEEPTMAPL
+653 TTTPMPSEEPTMAP
-668 PSEEPTTAPVPS
+668 SEEPTMAPMPS
-680 EDPTVAPTAEPTK
+680 EDPTVEPTAEPTK
-693 EPKPTEVPLPTPG
+693 EPNPTEAPLPTPG

-717 TPAPTAEPTREPE
+717 TPAPSEDPTTA
-730 ITPEPTKEPNPTAAP
+730 
-745 MPSEEPTMAPVPTA
+745 PSEKPTA

-775 TPTPT
+775 TPSEKPTTTPMPSEEPTMAPSEEPTMAPMPSEEPTAEPTKEPNPTEAPLPTPGVSETPVPTEEPTPVPTEEPTTMPSEEPTMAPVPT

-786 PTREPVITAAPVE
+786 PTREPEITPNPVDPTVAPAPTEAPTMEPTREPAKTAAPIE
-799 PTLMPNPTTAPAPT
+799 PTKEPVPTDAPVPT

-819 PEVPEETPVP
+819 PEVPEITPEP

-887 RFKVTSSKAKNPEV
+887 RFKVTSSKVKNPEV

-915 GAKVTIDGISYSVT
+915 GTKVTINGISYSVT

-936 RSNKKVTKV
+936 RSNKRVTKV

-979 IGENAFKGINKRVK
+979 IGENAFKGINKGVK

-1008 LEKGLSKQT
+1008 REKGLSKQT

>member
-24 TGGVLPE
+24 TSGVLPE
-31 NVAYAAE
+31 NMAYAAE
-38 QIEEGVAIDKENF
+38 QTEEGVAIDKENF

-81 EEMEATYN
+81 EEMEAIYN

-104 SLDIRSNNIS
+104 SLDIRLNNIS

-122 PNLTSVYCDDNEIT
+122 PNLTSVYCGDNEIT
-136 SIRFGENCKLELIG
+136 SIRFGEDCKLELIE

-170 GCTGNPLKVLK
+170 NCTGNPLKVLK

-208 ASETQISCENN
+208 ASETQINCENN
-219 VTDLTQKNI
+219 VTYLTQKNI

-294 SFDFTVRVGYSEEM
+294 SFDFTMRVGYSEEM

-317 QYVEYTVSTVGEVS
+317 QYMEYTVSTVGEVP

-343 DLVLPFGNWYEATA
+343 DLALPFGNWYEATA

-372 DVQIWK
+372 DVEIWK
-378 DYCQHPNDMWELK
+378 DYCQHPNDMRELK
-391 DEQEANC
+391 DVQEADC

-412 GDLLHKGEYIPKQH
+412 GDLLYKGEYIPIQH
-426 QLELV
+426 RLELV

-438 TEPGNIQYFI
+438 TEPGNIQYFV

-470 IIPVPEPDPTDEP
+470 TIPVLEPDPTDEP
-483 MPEPSED
+483 VPAPSEE
-490 PTVAPS
+490 PT

-528 PTEEPTTAP
+528 PSEDPTTAP
-537 SAEPTREPEITPEP
+537 SE
-551 TTAPAPSEEPTTAP
+551 
-565 MPSEEPTM
+565 
-573 APLPSEEPTTAPMP
+573 
-587 SEDPTVAPTEE
+587 
-598 PTEEPKPTEAPLP
+598 K
-611 TPGVSETPVPTEEPT
+611 
-626 PEPTAE
+626 PTAE

-653 TTTPMPSEEPTMAPL
+653 TTTPMPSEEPTMAP
-668 PSEEPTTAPVPS
+668 SEEPTMAPMPS
-680 EDPTVAPTAEPTK
+680 EDPTAEPTK
-693 EPKPTEVPLPTPG
+693 EPNPTEAPLPTPG

-717 TPAPTAEPTREPE
+717 TPVPTEEPTTMPSEEPTMAPAPTEAPTAEPTREPE
-730 ITPEPTKEPNPTAAP
+730 ITPNPVDPTVAPAPTEAPTMEPTREPAKTAAPIEPTKEPVPTD
-745 MPSEEPTMAPVPTA
+745 APV
-759 EPTREPEI
+759 
-767 TPEPTTAP
+767 
-775 TPTPT
+775 
-780 EAPTAE
+780 
-786 PTREPVITAAPVE
+786 
-799 PTLMPNPTTAPAPT
+799 PT

-819 PEVPEETPVP
+819 PEVPEITPEP

-887 RFKVTSSKAKNPEV
+887 RFKVTSSKVKNPEV

-915 GAKVTIDGISYSVT
+915 GTKVTINGISYSVT

-936 RSNKKVTKV
+936 RSNKRVTKV

-979 IGENAFKGINKRVK
+979 IGENAFKGINKGVK

-1008 LEKGLSKQT
+1008 REKGLSKQT

>member
-24 TGGVLPE
+24 TSGVLPE
-31 NVAYAAE
+31 NMAYAAE
-38 QIEEGVAIDKENF
+38 QTEEGVAIDKENF

-81 EEMEATYN
+81 EEMEAIYN

-104 SLDIRSNNIS
+104 SLDIRLNNIS
-114 GELDLQLF
+114 GELDLQMF

-136 SIRFGENCKLELIG
+136 SIRFGEDCKLELIE

-170 GCTGNPLKVLK
+170 NCTGNPLKVLK

-193 DECSLTSLKI
+193 DECSLTSLKF

-208 ASETQISCENN
+208 ASETQINCENN
-219 VTDLTQKNI
+219 VTYLTQKNI

-308 FPPNRPDGT
+308 FPPNRPDGI
-317 QYVEYTVSTVGEVS
+317 QYVEYTVSTVGEVP

-372 DVQIWK
+372 DVEIWK
-378 DYCQHPNDMWELK
+378 DYCQHPNDMRELK
-391 DEQEANC
+391 DEQKADC

-412 GDLLHKGEYIPKQH
+412 GNLLYKGEYIPKQH
-426 QLELV
+426 RLELV

-438 TEPGNIQYFI
+438 TEPGNIQYFV

-470 IIPVPEPDPTDEP
+470 TIPVLEPDPTDEP
-483 MPEPSED
+483 VPAPSEE
-490 PTVAPS
+490 PT
-496 AEPTEEPKPTEA
+496 AEPTEEPKPTEAPLPTPGVSETSVPTEEPTPAPSEKPTAEPTREPEITPEPTTAPTPSEEPTTTPMPSEEPTMAPTEEPTMAPMPSEDPTMDPTAEPTKEPNPTEA

-520 PTEEPTPA
+520 PTEEPTPV
-528 PTEEPTTAP
+528 PTEEPTT
-537 SAEPTREPEITPEP
+537 
-551 TTAPAPSEEPTTAP
+551 

-573 APLPSEEPTTAPMP
+573 AP
-587 SEDPTVAPTEE
+587 APTE
-598 PTEEPKPTEAPLP
+598 
-611 TPGVSETPVPTEEPT
+611 
-626 PEPTAE
+626 
-632 PTREPEITPEPTTA
+632 
-646 PAPSEEP
+646 
-653 TTTPMPSEEPTMAPL
+653 
-668 PSEEPTTAPVPS
+668 
-680 EDPTVAPTAEPTK
+680 
-693 EPKPTEVPLPTPG
+693 
-706 VSETPVPTEEP
+706 
-717 TPAPTAEPTREPE
+717 APTAEPTREPE
-730 ITPEPTKEPNPTAAP
+730 ITPNPVDPTVAPAPTEAPTMEPTREPAKTAAPIEPTKEP
-745 MPSEEPTMAPVPTA
+745 VPTDA
-759 EPTREPEI
+759 
-767 TPEPTTAP
+767 
-775 TPTPT
+775 
-780 EAPTAE
+780 
-786 PTREPVITAAPVE
+786 
-799 PTLMPNPTTAPAPT
+799 
-813 EVPTQK
+813 PTQK
-819 PEVPEETPVP
+819 PEVPEITPEP

-875 KVGKI
+875 RVGKI

-887 RFKVTSSKAKNPEV
+887 RFKVTSSKVKNPEV

-915 GAKVTIDGISYSVT
+915 GTKVTINGISYSVT

-936 RSNKKVTKV
+936 RSNKRVKKV

-1008 LEKGLSKQT
+1008 REKGLSKQT

>member
-38 QIEEGVAIDKENF
+38 QTEEGVAIDKENF

-104 SLDIRSNNIS
+104 SLDIRLNNIS

-170 GCTGNPLKVLK
+170 VCTGNPLKVLK

-208 ASETQISCENN
+208 ASETQINCENN
-219 VTDLTQKNI
+219 VTYLTQKNI

-252 EQAEAGKSGTDI
+252 EQEEAGKSGTDI

-294 SFDFTVRVGYSEEM
+294 SFDFTVHVGYSEEM

-317 QYVEYTVSTVGEVS
+317 QYVEYTVSTVGEVP

-372 DVQIWK
+372 DVEIWK
-378 DYCQHPNDMWELK
+378 DYCQHPNDMRELK
-391 DEQEANC
+391 DEQEADC
-398 TQSGYTGDY
+398 TQNGYTGDY

-412 GDLLHKGEYIPKQH
+412 GDLLYKGEYIPKQH
-426 QLELV
+426 RLELV

-438 TEPGNIQYFI
+438 TEPGNIQYFV

-470 IIPVPEPDPTDEP
+470 TIPVLEPDPTDEP
-483 MPEPSED
+483 VPAPSEE
-490 PTVAPS
+490 PT

-528 PTEEPTTAP
+528 PSEKPT
-537 SAEPTREPEITPEP
+537 AEPTREPEITPEP
-551 TTAPAPSEEPTTAP
+551 TTAPTPSEEPTTTP

-573 APLPSEEPTTAPMP
+573 APSEEPTMAPMP
-587 SEDPTVAPTEE
+587 SEDPTMDPTAE
-598 PTEEPKPTEAPLP
+598 PTKEPNPTEAPLP

-626 PEPTAE
+626 PVPT
-632 PTREPEITPEPTTA
+632 
-646 PAPSEEP
+646 EEP
-653 TTTPMPSEEPTMAPL
+653 TTMPSEEPTMAP
-668 PSEEPTTAPVPS
+668 
-680 EDPTVAPTAEPTK
+680 APTE
-693 EPKPTEVPLPTPG
+693 
-706 VSETPVPTEEP
+706 
-717 TPAPTAEPTREPE
+717 APTAEPTREPE
-730 ITPEPTKEPNPTAAP
+730 ITPNPVDPTVAPAPTEAPTMEPTREPAKTAAPIEPTKEPVPTD
-745 MPSEEPTMAPVPTA
+745 APV
-759 EPTREPEI
+759 
-767 TPEPTTAP
+767 
-775 TPTPT
+775 
-780 EAPTAE
+780 
-786 PTREPVITAAPVE
+786 
-799 PTLMPNPTTAPAPT
+799 PT

-819 PEVPEETPVP
+819 PEVPEITPEP

-842 TPVPTQTVQATQT
+842 TSVPTQTVQATQT

-887 RFKVTSSKAKNPEV
+887 RFKVTSSKVKNPEV

-915 GAKVTIDGISYSVT
+915 GTKVTINGISYSVT

-936 RSNKKVTKV
+936 RSNKRVKKV

-1008 LEKGLSKQT
+1008 REKGLSKQT

>member
-24 TGGVLPE
+24 TSGVLPE
-31 NVAYAAE
+31 NMACAAE
-38 QIEEGVAIDKENF
+38 QTEEGVAIDKENF

-81 EEMEATYN
+81 EEMEAIYN

-104 SLDIRSNNIS
+104 SLDIRLNNIS
-114 GELDLQLF
+114 GELDLQMF

-136 SIRFGENCKLELIG
+136 SIRFGEDCKLELIE

-170 GCTGNPLKVLK
+170 NCTGNPLKVLK

-193 DECSLTSLKI
+193 DECSLTSLKF

-208 ASETQISCENN
+208 ASETQINCENN
-219 VTDLTQKNI
+219 VTYLTQKNI

-308 FPPNRPDGT
+308 FPPNRPDGI
-317 QYVEYTVSTVGEVS
+317 QYVEYTVSTVGEVP

-372 DVQIWK
+372 DVEIWK
-378 DYCQHPNDMWELK
+378 DYCQHPNDMRELK
-391 DEQEANC
+391 DEQKADC

-412 GDLLHKGEYIPKQH
+412 GNLLYKGEYIPIQH
-426 QLELV
+426 RLELV

-438 TEPGNIQYFI
+438 TEPGNIQYFV

-470 IIPVPEPDPTDEP
+470 TIPVLEPDPTDEP
-483 MPEPSED
+483 VPAPSED
-490 PTVAPS
+490 PT
-496 AEPTEEPKPTEA
+496 AEPTKEPNPTEA

-520 PTEEPTPA
+520 PTEEPTPV

-551 TTAPAPSEEPTTAP
+551 TTAPAPSEEPTTTP
-565 MPSEEPTM
+565 M
-573 APLPSEEPTTAPMP
+573 PSEEPTTAPMP
-587 SEDPTVAPTEE
+587 SEDPTVAPTAE

-611 TPGVSETPVPTEEPT
+611 TPGVSETPMPTEEPTPVPTEEPT
-626 PEPTAE
+626 T
-632 PTREPEITPEPTTA
+632 
-646 PAPSEEP
+646 
-653 TTTPMPSEEPTMAPL
+653 MPSEEPTMAP
-668 PSEEPTTAPVPS
+668 
-680 EDPTVAPTAEPTK
+680 APTE
-693 EPKPTEVPLPTPG
+693 
-706 VSETPVPTEEP
+706 
-717 TPAPTAEPTREPE
+717 APTAEPTREPE
-730 ITPEPTKEPNPTAAP
+730 ITPNPVDPTVAPAPTEAPTMEPTREPAKTAAPIEPTKEPVPTD
-745 MPSEEPTMAPVPTA
+745 APV
-759 EPTREPEI
+759 
-767 TPEPTTAP
+767 
-775 TPTPT
+775 
-780 EAPTAE
+780 
-786 PTREPVITAAPVE
+786 
-799 PTLMPNPTTAPAPT
+799 PT

-819 PEVPEETPVP
+819 PEVPEITPEP

-875 KVGKI
+875 RVGKI

-887 RFKVTSSKAKNPEV
+887 RFKVTSSKVKNPEV

-915 GAKVTIDGISYSVT
+915 GTKVTINGISYSVT

-936 RSNKKVTKV
+936 RSNKRVKKV

-1008 LEKGLSKQT
+1008 REKGLSKQT

>member
-31 NVAYAAE
+31 NMAYAAE
-38 QIEEGVAIDKENF
+38 QTEEGVAIDKENF
-51 PDENLRNYLKESGFD
+51 PDENLRNYLKVSGFD

-81 EEMEATYN
+81 EEMEAIYN

-104 SLDIRSNNIS
+104 SLDIRLNNIS

-136 SIRFGENCKLELIG
+136 SIRFGEDCKLELIE

-170 GCTGNPLKVLK
+170 NCTGNPLKVLK

-208 ASETQISCENN
+208 ASETQINCENN
-219 VTDLTQKNI
+219 VTYLTQKNI

-317 QYVEYTVSTVGEVS
+317 QYVEYTVSTVGEVP

-372 DVQIWK
+372 DVEIWK
-378 DYCQHPNDMWELK
+378 DYCQHPNDMRELK
-391 DEQEANC
+391 DEQEADC

-412 GDLLHKGEYIPKQH
+412 GDLLYKGEYIPIQH
-426 QLELV
+426 RLELV

-470 IIPVPEPDPTDEP
+470 TIPVLEPDPTDEP
-483 MPEPSED
+483 VPAPSED
-490 PTVAPS
+490 PTAEPTKEPNPTEAPLPTPGVS
-496 AEPTEEPKPTEA
+496 ETPVPTEEPTPVPSEDPTAEPTKEPNPTEA

-528 PTEEPTTAP
+528 PSEDPTTAP
-537 SAEPTREPEITPEP
+537 SE
-551 TTAPAPSEEPTTAP
+551 
-565 MPSEEPTM
+565 
-573 APLPSEEPTTAPMP
+573 
-587 SEDPTVAPTEE
+587 
-598 PTEEPKPTEAPLP
+598 K
-611 TPGVSETPVPTEEPT
+611 
-626 PEPTAE
+626 PTAE

-653 TTTPMPSEEPTMAPL
+653 TTTPMPSEEPTMAP
-668 PSEEPTTAPVPS
+668 
-680 EDPTVAPTAEPTK
+680 
-693 EPKPTEVPLPTPG
+693 TE
-706 VSETPVPTEEP
+706 
-717 TPAPTAEPTREPE
+717 APTAEPTREPE
-730 ITPEPTKEPNPTAAP
+730 ITPNPVDPTVAPAPTEAPTMEPTREPAKTAAPIEPTKEPVPTD
-745 MPSEEPTMAPVPTA
+745 APV
-759 EPTREPEI
+759 
-767 TPEPTTAP
+767 
-775 TPTPT
+775 
-780 EAPTAE
+780 
-786 PTREPVITAAPVE
+786 
-799 PTLMPNPTTAPAPT
+799 PT

-819 PEVPEETPVP
+819 PEVPAITPEP
-829 TVPAVPTVVPPVR
+829 TVPAVPTIVPPVR

-887 RFKVTSSKAKNPEV
+887 RFKVTSSKVKNPEV
-901 ALYRPGSGRKEVKI
+901 ALYRPGSRRKEVKI
-915 GAKVTIDGISYSVT
+915 GTKVTINGISYSVT

-936 RSNKKVTKV
+936 RSNKRVTKV

-1008 LEKGLSKQT
+1008 REKGLSKQT

>member
-24 TGGVLPE
+24 TSGVLPE
-31 NVAYAAE
+31 NMAYAAE
-38 QIEEGVAIDKENF
+38 QTEEGVAIDKENF
-51 PDENLRNYLKESGFD
+51 PDENLRNYFKESGFD

-81 EEMEATYN
+81 EEMEAIYN

-104 SLDIRSNNIS
+104 SLDIRLNNIS

-122 PNLTSVYCDDNEIT
+122 PNLTSVYCGDNEIT
-136 SIRFGENCKLELIG
+136 SIRFGEDCKLELIE

-170 GCTGNPLKVLK
+170 NCTGNPLKVLK

-208 ASETQISCENN
+208 ASETQINCENN
-219 VTDLTQKNI
+219 VTYLTQKNI

-294 SFDFTVRVGYSEEM
+294 SFDFTMRVGYSEEM

-317 QYVEYTVSTVGEVS
+317 QDVEYTVSTVGEVP

-343 DLVLPFGNWYEATA
+343 DLALPFGNWYEATA

-372 DVQIWK
+372 DVEIWK
-378 DYCQHPNDMWELK
+378 DYCQHPNDMRELK
-391 DEQEANC
+391 DVQEADC

-412 GDLLHKGEYIPKQH
+412 GDLLYKGEYIPIQH
-426 QLELV
+426 RLELV

-438 TEPGNIQYFI
+438 TEPGNIQYFV

-470 IIPVPEPDPTDEP
+470 TIPVLEPDPTDEP
-483 MPEPSED
+483 VPAPSEE
-490 PTVAPS
+490 PT

-520 PTEEPTPA
+520 PTEEPTPVPSEN
-528 PTEEPTTAP
+528 PT
-537 SAEPTREPEITPEP
+537 AEPTKEPN
-551 TTAPAPSEEPTTAP
+551 
-565 MPSEEPTM
+565 
-573 APLPSEEPTTAPMP
+573 
-587 SEDPTVAPTEE
+587 
-598 PTEEPKPTEAPLP
+598 PTEAPLP

-626 PEPTAE
+626 PAPSEKPTAE
-632 PTREPEITPEPTTA
+632 PTREPEITPN
-646 PAPSEEP
+646 
-653 TTTPMPSEEPTMAPL
+653 
-668 PSEEPTTAPVPS
+668 PV
-680 EDPTVAPTAEPTK
+680 DPTVAPAPTEAPTMEPTREPAKTAAPIEPTK
-693 EPKPTEVPLPTPG
+693 EP
-706 VSETPVPTEEP
+706 VPTD
-717 TPAPTAEPTREPE
+717 
-730 ITPEPTKEPNPTAAP
+730 
-745 MPSEEPTMAPVPTA
+745 APV
-759 EPTREPEI
+759 
-767 TPEPTTAP
+767 
-775 TPTPT
+775 
-780 EAPTAE
+780 
-786 PTREPVITAAPVE
+786 
-799 PTLMPNPTTAPAPT
+799 PT

-819 PEVPEETPVP
+819 PEVPEITPEP

-887 RFKVTSSKAKNPEV
+887 RFKVTSSKVKNPEV

-915 GAKVTIDGISYSVT
+915 GTKVTINGISYSVT

-936 RSNKKVTKV
+936 RSNRRVTKV

-1008 LEKGLSKQT
+1008 REKGLSKQT

>member
-38 QIEEGVAIDKENF
+38 QTEEGVAIDKENF

-81 EEMEATYN
+81 EEMEAIYN

-104 SLDIRSNNIS
+104 SLDIRLNNIS

-136 SIRFGENCKLELIG
+136 SIRFGEDCKLELIE

-170 GCTGNPLKVLK
+170 NCTGNPLKVLK

-208 ASETQISCENN
+208 ASETQINCENN
-219 VTDLTQKNI
+219 VTYLTQKNI
-228 DFLDPEMFPDFDT
+228 DFLDQEMFPDFDT

-317 QYVEYTVSTVGEVS
+317 QYVEYTVSTVGEVP

-372 DVQIWK
+372 DVEIWK
-378 DYCQHPNDMWELK
+378 DYCQHPNDMRELK
-391 DEQEANC
+391 DEQEADC

-412 GDLLHKGEYIPKQH
+412 GDLLYEGEYIPIQH
-426 QLELV
+426 RLELV

-438 TEPGNIQYFI
+438 TEPGNIQYFV

-470 IIPVPEPDPTDEP
+470 TIPVLEPDPTDEP
-483 MPEPSED
+483 VPAPSED
-490 PTVAPS
+490 PT
-496 AEPTEEPKPTEA
+496 AEPTKEPNPTEA

-528 PTEEPTTAP
+528 PSENPTTAP
-537 SAEPTREPEITPEP
+537 SE
-551 TTAPAPSEEPTTAP
+551 
-565 MPSEEPTM
+565 
-573 APLPSEEPTTAPMP
+573 
-587 SEDPTVAPTEE
+587 
-598 PTEEPKPTEAPLP
+598 K
-611 TPGVSETPVPTEEPT
+611 
-626 PEPTAE
+626 PTAE

-653 TTTPMPSEEPTMAPL
+653 TTTPMPSEEPTMAPT
-668 PSEEPTTAPVPS
+668 EAPTMAPMPS
-680 EDPTVAPTAEPTK
+680 EDPTMEPTAEPTE
-693 EPKPTEVPLPTPG
+693 EPKPTEAPLPTPG

-717 TPAPTAEPTREPE
+717 TPVPTEEPT
-730 ITPEPTKEPNPTAAP
+730 T
-745 MPSEEPTMAPVPTA
+745 MPSEEPTTAPAPTEAPTA

-775 TPTPT
+775 APT

-786 PTREPVITAAPVE
+786 PTREPEITPE
-799 PTLMPNPTTAPAPT
+799 PTTAPAPTEAPTAEPTREPEITPNPVDPTVAPAPTEAPTMEPTREPAKTAAPIEPTKEPVPTDAPVPT

-819 PEVPEETPVP
+819 PEVPEITPEP
-829 TVPAVPTVVPPVR
+829 TVPAVPTVVPPVQ

-887 RFKVTSSKAKNPEV
+887 RFKVTSSKVKNPEV

-915 GAKVTIDGISYSVT
+915 GTKVTINGISYSVT

-936 RSNKKVTKV
+936 RSNKRVTKV

-1008 LEKGLSKQT
+1008 REKGLSKQT

>member
-31 NVAYAAE
+31 NMAYAAE
-38 QIEEGVAIDKENF
+38 QTEEGVAIDKENF

-81 EEMEATYN
+81 EEMEAIYN

-104 SLDIRSNNIS
+104 SLDIRLNNIS
-114 GELDLQLF
+114 GELDLQMF

-136 SIRFGENCKLELIG
+136 SIRFGEDCKLELIE

-170 GCTGNPLKVLK
+170 NCTGNPLKVLK

-193 DECSLTSLKI
+193 DECSLTSLKF

-208 ASETQISCENN
+208 ASETQINCENN
-219 VTDLTQKNI
+219 VTYLTQKNI

-264 FDELKGSD
+264 FDELKGYD

-308 FPPNRPDGT
+308 FPPNRPDGI
-317 QYVEYTVSTVGEVS
+317 QYVEYTVSTVGEVP

-372 DVQIWK
+372 DVEIWK
-378 DYCQHPNDMWELK
+378 DYCQHPNDMRELK
-391 DEQEANC
+391 DEQKADC

-412 GDLLHKGEYIPKQH
+412 GNLLYKGEYIPIQH
-426 QLELV
+426 RLELV

-438 TEPGNIQYFI
+438 TEPGNIQYFV

-470 IIPVPEPDPTDEP
+470 TIPVLEPDPTDEP
-483 MPEPSED
+483 VPAPSEE
-490 PTVAPS
+490 PT

-528 PTEEPTTAP
+528 P
-537 SAEPTREPEITPEP
+537 
-551 TTAPAPSEEPTTAP
+551 SE
-565 MPSEEPTM
+565 
-573 APLPSEEPTTAPMP
+573 
-587 SEDPTVAPTEE
+587 
-598 PTEEPKPTEAPLP
+598 K
-611 TPGVSETPVPTEEPT
+611 
-626 PEPTAE
+626 
-632 PTREPEITPEPTTA
+632 
-646 PAPSEEP
+646 
-653 TTTPMPSEEPTMAPL
+653 
-668 PSEEPTTAPVPS
+668 
-680 EDPTVAPTAEPTK
+680 
-693 EPKPTEVPLPTPG
+693 
-706 VSETPVPTEEP
+706 
-717 TPAPTAEPTREPE
+717 
-730 ITPEPTKEPNPTAAP
+730 
-745 MPSEEPTMAPVPTA
+745 PTA

-775 TPTPT
+775 TPSEEPTTTPMPSEEPTMAPSEEPTMAPMPSEDPTMDPTAEPTKEPNPTEAPLPTPGVSEIPVPTEEPTPVPTEEPTTMPSEEPTMAPAPT

-786 PTREPVITAAPVE
+786 PTREPEITPNPVDPTVAPAPTEAPTMEPTREPVKTAAPIE
-799 PTLMPNPTTAPAPT
+799 PTKEPVPTDAPVPT

-819 PEVPEETPVP
+819 PEVPEITPEP

-875 KVGKI
+875 RVGKI

-887 RFKVTSSKAKNPEV
+887 RFKVTSSKVKNPEV

-915 GAKVTIDGISYSVT
+915 GTKVTINGISYSVT

-936 RSNKKVTKV
+936 RSNKRVKKV

-1008 LEKGLSKQT
+1008 REKGLSKQT

>member
-38 QIEEGVAIDKENF
+38 QTEEGVAIDKENF

-81 EEMEATYN
+81 EEMEAIYN

-104 SLDIRSNNIS
+104 SLDIRLNNIS

-136 SIRFGENCKLELIG
+136 SIRFGEDCKLELIE

-170 GCTGNPLKVLK
+170 NCTGNPLKVLK

-208 ASETQISCENN
+208 ASETQINCENN
-219 VTDLTQKNI
+219 VTYLTQKNI

-317 QYVEYTVSTVGEVS
+317 QYVEYTVSTVGEVP

-372 DVQIWK
+372 DVEIWK
-378 DYCQHPNDMWELK
+378 DYCQHPNDMRELK
-391 DEQEANC
+391 DEQEADC

-412 GDLLHKGEYIPKQH
+412 GDLLYEGEYIPIQH
-426 QLELV
+426 RLELV

-438 TEPGNIQYFI
+438 TEPGNIQYFV

-470 IIPVPEPDPTDEP
+470 TIPVLEPDPTDEP
-483 MPEPSED
+483 VPAPSED
-490 PTVAPS
+490 PT
-496 AEPTEEPKPTEA
+496 AEPTKEPNPTEA

-528 PTEEPTTAP
+528 PSEDP
-537 SAEPTREPEITPEP
+537 SAEPTKEPN
-551 TTAPAPSEEPTTAP
+551 
-565 MPSEEPTM
+565 
-573 APLPSEEPTTAPMP
+573 
-587 SEDPTVAPTEE
+587 
-598 PTEEPKPTEAPLP
+598 PTEAPLP

-626 PEPTAE
+626 PVPSEDPSAEPTKEPNPTEAPLPTPGVSETPVPTEEPTPAPSENPTTAPSEKPTAE

-653 TTTPMPSEEPTMAPL
+653 TTTPMPSEEPTMAP
-668 PSEEPTTAPVPS
+668 
-680 EDPTVAPTAEPTK
+680 
-693 EPKPTEVPLPTPG
+693 TE
-706 VSETPVPTEEP
+706 
-717 TPAPTAEPTREPE
+717 APTAEPTREPE
-730 ITPEPTKEPNPTAAP
+730 ITPNPVDPTVAPAPTEAPTMEPTREPAKTAAPIEPTKEPVPTD
-745 MPSEEPTMAPVPTA
+745 APV
-759 EPTREPEI
+759 
-767 TPEPTTAP
+767 
-775 TPTPT
+775 
-780 EAPTAE
+780 
-786 PTREPVITAAPVE
+786 
-799 PTLMPNPTTAPAPT
+799 PT

-819 PEVPEETPVP
+819 PEVPEITPEP

-887 RFKVTSSKAKNPEV
+887 RFKVTSSKVKNPEV

-915 GAKVTIDGISYSVT
+915 GTKVTINGISYSVT

-936 RSNKKVTKV
+936 RSNKRVTKV

-1008 LEKGLSKQT
+1008 REKGLSKQT

>member
-24 TGGVLPE
+24 TSGVLPE
-31 NVAYAAE
+31 NMAYAAE
-38 QIEEGVAIDKENF
+38 QTEEGVAIDKENF

-81 EEMEATYN
+81 EEMEAIYN

-104 SLDIRSNNIS
+104 SLDIRLNNIS
-114 GELDLQLF
+114 GELDLQMF

-136 SIRFGENCKLELIG
+136 SIRFGEDCKLELIE

-170 GCTGNPLKVLK
+170 NCTGNPLKVLK

-208 ASETQISCENN
+208 ASETQINCENN
-219 VTDLTQKNI
+219 VTYLTQKNI

-294 SFDFTVRVGYSEEM
+294 SFDFTMRVGYSEEM

-317 QYVEYTVSTVGEVS
+317 QYMEYTVSTVGEVP

-372 DVQIWK
+372 DVEIWK
-378 DYCQHPNDMWELK
+378 DYCQHPNDMRELK
-391 DEQEANC
+391 DVQEADC

-412 GDLLHKGEYIPKQH
+412 GDLLYKGEYIPIQH

-438 TEPGNIQYFI
+438 TEPGNIQYFV

-470 IIPVPEPDPTDEP
+470 TIPVLEPDPTPAPTKEP
-483 MPEPSED
+483 N
-490 PTVAPS
+490 
-496 AEPTEEPKPTEA
+496 PTEA

-528 PTEEPTTAP
+528 PSEDPTTAP
-537 SAEPTREPEITPEP
+537 SE
-551 TTAPAPSEEPTTAP
+551 
-565 MPSEEPTM
+565 
-573 APLPSEEPTTAPMP
+573 
-587 SEDPTVAPTEE
+587 
-598 PTEEPKPTEAPLP
+598 K
-611 TPGVSETPVPTEEPT
+611 
-626 PEPTAE
+626 PTAE

-653 TTTPMPSEEPTMAPL
+653 TTTPMPSEEPTMAP
-668 PSEEPTTAPVPS
+668 SEEPTMAPMPS
-680 EDPTVAPTAEPTK
+680 EDPTAEPTK
-693 EPKPTEVPLPTPG
+693 EPNPTEAPLPTPG

-717 TPAPTAEPTREPE
+717 APVPTEEPTTMPSEEPTMAPVPTEAPTAEPTREPE
-730 ITPEPTKEPNPTAAP
+730 ITPNPVDPTVAPAPTEAPTMEPTREPAKTAAPIEPTKEPVPTD
-745 MPSEEPTMAPVPTA
+745 APV
-759 EPTREPEI
+759 
-767 TPEPTTAP
+767 
-775 TPTPT
+775 
-780 EAPTAE
+780 
-786 PTREPVITAAPVE
+786 
-799 PTLMPNPTTAPAPT
+799 PT

-819 PEVPEETPVP
+819 PEVPEITPEP

-887 RFKVTSSKAKNPEV
+887 RFKVTSSKVKNPEV

-915 GAKVTIDGISYSVT
+915 GTKVTINGISYSVT

-936 RSNKKVTKV
+936 RSNKRVTKV

-979 IGENAFKGINKRVK
+979 IGENAFKGINKGVK

-1008 LEKGLSKQT
+1008 REKGLSKQT

>member
-31 NVAYAAE
+31 NMAYAAE
-38 QIEEGVAIDKENF
+38 QTEEGVAIDKENF

-81 EEMEATYN
+81 EEMEAIYN

-104 SLDIRSNNIS
+104 SLDIRLNNIS

-136 SIRFGENCKLELIG
+136 SIRFGEDCKLELIE

-170 GCTGNPLKVLK
+170 NCTGNPLKVLK

-208 ASETQISCENN
+208 ASETQINCENN
-219 VTDLTQKNI
+219 VTYLTQKNI

-294 SFDFTVRVGYSEEM
+294 SFDFTMRVGYSEEM

-317 QYVEYTVSTVGEVS
+317 QYVEYTVSTVGEVP

-372 DVQIWK
+372 DVEIWK
-378 DYCQHPNDMWELK
+378 DYCQHPNDMRELK
-391 DEQEANC
+391 DEQEADC

-412 GDLLHKGEYIPKQH
+412 GDLLYKGEYIPIQH
-426 QLELV
+426 RLELV

-470 IIPVPEPDPTDEP
+470 TIPVLEPDPTDEP
-483 MPEPSED
+483 VPAPSED
-490 PTVAPS
+490 PT
-496 AEPTEEPKPTEA
+496 AEPTKEPNPTEA

-528 PTEEPTTAP
+528 PSEDPTTAP
-537 SAEPTREPEITPEP
+537 SE
-551 TTAPAPSEEPTTAP
+551 
-565 MPSEEPTM
+565 
-573 APLPSEEPTTAPMP
+573 
-587 SEDPTVAPTEE
+587 
-598 PTEEPKPTEAPLP
+598 K
-611 TPGVSETPVPTEEPT
+611 
-626 PEPTAE
+626 PTAE

-653 TTTPMPSEEPTMAPL
+653 TTTPMPSEEPTMAP
-668 PSEEPTTAPVPS
+668 
-680 EDPTVAPTAEPTK
+680 
-693 EPKPTEVPLPTPG
+693 TE
-706 VSETPVPTEEP
+706 
-717 TPAPTAEPTREPE
+717 APTAEPTREPE
-730 ITPEPTKEPNPTAAP
+730 ITPNPVDPTVAPAPTEAPTMEPTREPAKTAAPIEPTKEPVPTD
-745 MPSEEPTMAPVPTA
+745 APV
-759 EPTREPEI
+759 
-767 TPEPTTAP
+767 
-775 TPTPT
+775 
-780 EAPTAE
+780 
-786 PTREPVITAAPVE
+786 
-799 PTLMPNPTTAPAPT
+799 PT

-819 PEVPEETPVP
+819 PEVPAITPEP
-829 TVPAVPTVVPPVR
+829 TVPAVPTIVPPVR

-887 RFKVTSSKAKNPEV
+887 RFKVTSSKVKNPEV

-915 GAKVTIDGISYSVT
+915 GTKVTINGISYSVT

-936 RSNKKVTKV
+936 RSNKRVTKV

-1008 LEKGLSKQT
+1008 REKGLSKQT

>member
-1 MKGMRKRHRKRLTA
+1 MCMKGMRKRHRKRLTA

-31 NVAYAAE
+31 NMAYAAE
-38 QIEEGVAIDKENF
+38 QTEEGVAIDKENF

-81 EEMEATYN
+81 EEMEAIYN

-104 SLDIRSNNIS
+104 SLDIRLNNIS

-136 SIRFGENCKLELIG
+136 SIRFGEDCKLELIE

-170 GCTGNPLKVLK
+170 NCTGNPLKVLK

-193 DECSLTSLKI
+193 DECSLTSLKF

-208 ASETQISCENN
+208 ASETQINCENN
-219 VTDLTQKNI
+219 VTYLTQKNI

-308 FPPNRPDGT
+308 FPPNRPDGI
-317 QYVEYTVSTVGEVS
+317 QYVEYTVSTVGEVP

-372 DVQIWK
+372 DVEIWK
-378 DYCQHPNDMWELK
+378 DYCQHPNDMRELK
-391 DEQEANC
+391 DEQKADC

-412 GDLLHKGEYIPKQH
+412 GNLLYKGEYIPIQH
-426 QLELV
+426 RLELV

-438 TEPGNIQYFI
+438 TEPGNIQYFV

-470 IIPVPEPDPTDEP
+470 TIPVLEPDPTDEP
-483 MPEPSED
+483 VPAPSED
-490 PTVAPS
+490 PT
-496 AEPTEEPKPTEA
+496 AEPTKEPNPTEA

-520 PTEEPTPA
+520 PTEEPTPV

-551 TTAPAPSEEPTTAP
+551 TTAPAPSEEPTTTP
-565 MPSEEPTM
+565 M
-573 APLPSEEPTTAPMP
+573 PSEEPTTAPMP
-587 SEDPTVAPTEE
+587 SEDPTVAPTAE

-611 TPGVSETPVPTEEPT
+611 TPGVSETPMPTEEPTPVPTEEPT
-626 PEPTAE
+626 T
-632 PTREPEITPEPTTA
+632 
-646 PAPSEEP
+646 
-653 TTTPMPSEEPTMAPL
+653 MPSEEPTMAP
-668 PSEEPTTAPVPS
+668 
-680 EDPTVAPTAEPTK
+680 APTE
-693 EPKPTEVPLPTPG
+693 
-706 VSETPVPTEEP
+706 
-717 TPAPTAEPTREPE
+717 APTAEPTREPE
-730 ITPEPTKEPNPTAAP
+730 ITPNPVDPTVAPAPTEAPTMEPTREPAKTAAPIEPTKEP
-745 MPSEEPTMAPVPTA
+745 V
-759 EPTREPEI
+759 
-767 TPEPTTAP
+767 
-775 TPTPT
+775 
-780 EAPTAE
+780 
-786 PTREPVITAAPVE
+786 
-799 PTLMPNPTTAPAPT
+799 PT

-819 PEVPEETPVP
+819 PEVPEITPEP

-875 KVGKI
+875 RVGKI

-887 RFKVTSSKAKNPEV
+887 RFKVTSSKVKNPEV

-915 GAKVTIDGISYSVT
+915 GTKVTINGISYSVT

-936 RSNKKVTKV
+936 RSNKRVKKV

-1008 LEKGLSKQT
+1008 REKGLSKQT

>member
-15 VVTAVALIC
+15 VFTAVALIC

-31 NVAYAAE
+31 NMAYAAE
-38 QIEEGVAIDKENF
+38 QTEEGVAIDKENF

-104 SLDIRSNNIS
+104 SLDIRLNNIS

-150 CNYNQIEVLDVSGL
+150 CNNNQIEVLDVSGL

-170 GCTGNPLKVLK
+170 VCTGNPLKVLK

-193 DECSLTSLKI
+193 NECSLTSLKI

-208 ASETQISCENN
+208 ASETQINCENN
-219 VTDLTQKNI
+219 VTYLTQKNI

-308 FPPNRPDGT
+308 FPPNRPDGI
-317 QYVEYTVSTVGEVS
+317 QYVEYTVSTVGEVP

-372 DVQIWK
+372 DVEIWK
-378 DYCQHPNDMWELK
+378 DYCQHPNDMRELK
-391 DEQEANC
+391 DVQEADC

-412 GDLLHKGEYIPKQH
+412 GDLLYKGEYIPIQH
-426 QLELV
+426 RLELV

-438 TEPGNIQYFI
+438 TEPGNIQYFV

-470 IIPVPEPDPTDEP
+470 TIPVLEPDPTDEP
-483 MPEPSED
+483 VPAPSEE
-490 PTVAPS
+490 PT
-496 AEPTEEPKPTEA
+496 AEPTEPNPTEA

-528 PTEEPTTAP
+528 PSEDPTTAP
-537 SAEPTREPEITPEP
+537 SE
-551 TTAPAPSEEPTTAP
+551 
-565 MPSEEPTM
+565 
-573 APLPSEEPTTAPMP
+573 
-587 SEDPTVAPTEE
+587 
-598 PTEEPKPTEAPLP
+598 K
-611 TPGVSETPVPTEEPT
+611 
-626 PEPTAE
+626 PTAE

-653 TTTPMPSEEPTMAPL
+653 TTTPMPSEEPTMAP
-668 PSEEPTTAPVPS
+668 SEELTMAPMPS
-680 EDPTVAPTAEPTK
+680 EDPTAEPTK
-693 EPKPTEVPLPTPG
+693 EPNPTEAPLPTPG

-717 TPAPTAEPTREPE
+717 TPVPTEEPTTMPSEEPTMAPVPTEAPTAEPTREPE
-730 ITPEPTKEPNPTAAP
+730 ITPNPVDPTVAPAPTEAPTMEPTREPAKTAAPIEPTKEPVPTD
-745 MPSEEPTMAPVPTA
+745 APV
-759 EPTREPEI
+759 
-767 TPEPTTAP
+767 
-775 TPTPT
+775 
-780 EAPTAE
+780 
-786 PTREPVITAAPVE
+786 
-799 PTLMPNPTTAPAPT
+799 PT

-819 PEVPEETPVP
+819 PEVPEITPEP

-860 PTPVSTPKTNRKKPA
+860 PTPVSTSKTNRKKPA

-887 RFKVTSSKAKNPEV
+887 RFKVTSSKVKNPEV

-915 GAKVTIDGISYSVT
+915 GTKVTINGISYSVT

-936 RSNKKVTKV
+936 RSNKRVKKV

-1008 LEKGLSKQT
+1008 REKGLSKQT

>member
-15 VVTAVALIC
+15 VFTAVALIC

-38 QIEEGVAIDKENF
+38 QTEEGVAIDKENF

-104 SLDIRSNNIS
+104 SLDIRLNNIS

-170 GCTGNPLKVLK
+170 VCTGNPLKVLK

-193 DECSLTSLKI
+193 NECSLTSLKI

-208 ASETQISCENN
+208 ASETQINCENN
-219 VTDLTQKNI
+219 VTYLTQKNI

-252 EQAEAGKSGTDI
+252 EQEEAGKSGTDI

-285 YTYDCGIGM
+285 YTYDCGMGM
-294 SFDFTVRVGYSEEM
+294 SFDFTVHVGYSEEM

-317 QYVEYTVSTVGEVS
+317 QYVEYTVSTVGEVP

-343 DLVLPFGNWYEATA
+343 DLALPFGNWYEATA

-372 DVQIWK
+372 DVEIWK

-391 DEQEANC
+391 DEQEADC

-412 GDLLHKGEYIPKQH
+412 GNLLYKGEYIPIQH
-426 QLELV
+426 RLELV

-438 TEPGNIQYFI
+438 TEPGNIQYFV

-470 IIPVPEPDPTDEP
+470 TIPVLEPDPTDEP
-483 MPEPSED
+483 VPAPSED
-490 PTVAPS
+490 PTAEPTKEPNPTEAPLPTPGVS
-496 AEPTEEPKPTEA
+496 ETPVPTEEPTPVPSEDPTAEPTKEPNPTEA

-528 PTEEPTTAP
+528 PSEDPTTAP
-537 SAEPTREPEITPEP
+537 SE
-551 TTAPAPSEEPTTAP
+551 
-565 MPSEEPTM
+565 
-573 APLPSEEPTTAPMP
+573 
-587 SEDPTVAPTEE
+587 
-598 PTEEPKPTEAPLP
+598 K
-611 TPGVSETPVPTEEPT
+611 
-626 PEPTAE
+626 PTAE

-653 TTTPMPSEEPTMAPL
+653 TTTPMPSEEPTMAP
-668 PSEEPTTAPVPS
+668 SEEPTMAPMPS
-680 EDPTVAPTAEPTK
+680 EDPTMEPTAEPTE
-693 EPKPTEVPLPTPG
+693 EPKPTEAPLPTPG

-717 TPAPTAEPTREPE
+717 TPVPTEEPT
-730 ITPEPTKEPNPTAAP
+730 T
-745 MPSEEPTMAPVPTA
+745 MPSEEPT
-759 EPTREPEI
+759 REP
-767 TPEPTTAP
+767 AK
-775 TPTPT
+775 
-780 EAPTAE
+780 
-786 PTREPVITAAPVE
+786 TAAPIE
-799 PTLMPNPTTAPAPT
+799 PTKEPVPT

-819 PEVPEETPVP
+819 PEVPEITPEP
-829 TVPAVPTVVPPVR
+829 IVPAVPTVVPPVR

-887 RFKVTSSKAKNPEV
+887 RFKVTSSKVKNPEV

-915 GAKVTIDGISYSVT
+915 GTKVTINGISYSVT

-936 RSNKKVTKV
+936 RSNKRVKKV

-1008 LEKGLSKQT
+1008 CEKGLSKQT

>member
-31 NVAYAAE
+31 NMAYAAE
-38 QIEEGVAIDKENF
+38 QTEEGVAIDKENF

-81 EEMEATYN
+81 EEMEAIYN

-104 SLDIRSNNIS
+104 SLDIRLNNIS

-136 SIRFGENCKLELIG
+136 SIRFGEDCKLELIE

-170 GCTGNPLKVLK
+170 NCTGNPLKVLK

-208 ASETQISCENN
+208 ASETQINCENN
-219 VTDLTQKNI
+219 VTYLTQKNI
-228 DFLDPEMFPDFDT
+228 DFLDQEMFPDFDT

-317 QYVEYTVSTVGEVS
+317 QYVEYTVSTVGEVP

-372 DVQIWK
+372 DVEIWK
-378 DYCQHPNDMWELK
+378 DYCQHPNDMRELK
-391 DEQEANC
+391 DEQEADC

-412 GDLLHKGEYIPKQH
+412 GDLLYKGEYIPIQH
-426 QLELV
+426 RLELV

-470 IIPVPEPDPTDEP
+470 TIPVLEPDPTDEP
-483 MPEPSED
+483 VPAPSED
-490 PTVAPS
+490 PT
-496 AEPTEEPKPTEA
+496 AEPTKEPNPTEA

-520 PTEEPTPA
+520 PTEEPTPV
-528 PTEEPTTAP
+528 
-537 SAEPTREPEITPEP
+537 
-551 TTAPAPSEEPTTAP
+551 
-565 MPSEEPTM
+565 
-573 APLPSEEPTTAPMP
+573 P
-587 SEDPTVAPTEE
+587 SEDPTAEPTKEPNPTEV
-598 PTEEPKPTEAPLP
+598 PLP

-626 PEPTAE
+626 PVPSEDPTAE
-632 PTREPEITPEPTTA
+632 PTKEPNPTEVPLPTPGVSETPVPTEEPTTA

-653 TTTPMPSEEPTMAPL
+653 TTTPMPSEEPTMAP
-668 PSEEPTTAPVPS
+668 
-680 EDPTVAPTAEPTK
+680 
-693 EPKPTEVPLPTPG
+693 TE
-706 VSETPVPTEEP
+706 
-717 TPAPTAEPTREPE
+717 APTAEPTREPE
-730 ITPEPTKEPNPTAAP
+730 ITPNPVDPTVAPAPTEAPTMEPTREPAKTAAPIEPTKEPVPTD
-745 MPSEEPTMAPVPTA
+745 APV
-759 EPTREPEI
+759 
-767 TPEPTTAP
+767 
-775 TPTPT
+775 
-780 EAPTAE
+780 
-786 PTREPVITAAPVE
+786 
-799 PTLMPNPTTAPAPT
+799 PT

-819 PEVPEETPVP
+819 PEVPEITPKP

-875 KVGKI
+875 RVGKI

-887 RFKVTSSKAKNPEV
+887 RFKVTSSKVKNPEV

-915 GAKVTIDGISYSVT
+915 GTKVTINGISYSVT

-936 RSNKKVTKV
+936 RSNKRVTKV

-1008 LEKGLSKQT
+1008 REKGLSKQT